1 MRVNP
6 EIVVVE
12 GADDL
17 VRVRRQHRV
26 AVCLGPTDLPGA
38 WAHVEALWECTEQER
53 PSAPPRE
60 GANPREGEPKRGF
73 VCEGE
78 LGVGLPHSSDE
89 AGEGRAARVGGAKG
103 GAGQGACWR
112 ER

>member
-6 EIVVVE
+6 EIVDVE

-17 VRVRRQHRV
+17 ARVRRLHRV
-26 AVCLGPTDLPGA
+26 VNCPSHGDLPGA
-38 WAHVEALWECTEQER
+38 WAHIETSREHTEQER
-53 PSAPPRE
+53 PSTLPRE
-60 GANPREGEPKRGF
+60 GDEPKRGKTEARTCKW
-73 VCEGE
+73 V

-89 AGEGRAARVGGAKG
+89 AVEGVRPRVGGAKG
-103 GAGQGACWR
+103 GAGQGTCWR

>member
-6 EIVVVE
+6 EIIVVE
-12 GADDL
+12 GADGL
-17 VRVRRQHRV
+17 ARVRRQHRV
-26 AVCLGPTDLPGA
+26 AECLGPTDLPGA

-53 PSAPPRE
+53 PSTPPRE
-60 GANPREGEPKRGF
+60 GGEPKRGRTEAR
-73 VCEGE
+73 VCEGV

-89 AGEGRAARVGGAKG
+89 AGEGGRPRVGGAKG